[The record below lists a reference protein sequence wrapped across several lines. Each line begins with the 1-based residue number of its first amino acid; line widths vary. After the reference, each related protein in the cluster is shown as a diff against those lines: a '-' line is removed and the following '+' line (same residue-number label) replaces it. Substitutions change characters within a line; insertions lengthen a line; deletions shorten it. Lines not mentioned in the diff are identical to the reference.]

1 MGRVIHFEIQAADP
15 DRAERFYT
23 GVFGWSAQAIGGP
36 MDYRLLMTGDDATTG
51 INGAILRRGGGGE
64 PVEGAAVNA
73 FVCTIAVDSIEE
85 TERAVPAAGGVQ
97 VLDRMEVPDVG
108 LLSYF
113 KDTEGNIFGALQP
126 VNG

>member
-23 GVFGWSAQAIGGP
+23 SVFGWAVQPVGGP
-36 MDYRLLMTGDDATTG
+36 MDYRLLTTGADGTTG
-51 INGAILRRGGGGE
+51 INGAILRRGGGE
-64 PVEGAAVNA
+64 PGEGAAVNGYI
-73 FVCTIAVDSIEE
+73 CTIEVNSIEA
-85 TERAVPAAGGVQ
+85 TERAVPEAGGEQ

-108 LLSYF
+108 QLSYF

-126 VNG
+126 VSA